1 MSFDAGVARP
11 LPGCFLFNVV
21 EEQQLKLN
29 SNYHNKHA
37 VARCL
42 FQPVAS
48 FQLFLGGAK
57 FFLETG
63 KKFEGG
69 GSRRNFYNSRGR
81 VVGEVFSIRGGVV
94 GEVSFN
100 NSRGVVGEVLTI
112 RGGGVVGE
120 VFSSL
125 YVVILEISPYS

>member
-42 FQPVAS
+42 FQRLRVSTVIGP
-48 FQLFLGGAK
+48 LFDPAA
-57 FFLETG
+57 
-63 KKFEGG
+63 
-69 GSRRNFYNSRGR
+69 
-81 VVGEVFSIRGGVV
+81 
-94 GEVSFN
+94 
-100 NSRGVVGEVLTI
+100 
-112 RGGGVVGE
+112 
-120 VFSSL
+120 
-125 YVVILEISPYS
+125 